1 MKNYNSKQTG
11 AVSILTLLGLKS
23 LSQRYLV
30 AMLVVSVLLCTFAY
44 FAWQFVRS
52 TNQAQLNQIQNR
64 AEATDA
70 INDVSEQVHVI
81 EVSLLRYI
89 TLPSQQHKAHIQRA
103 YRLYDAAIIK
113 LLANNWIKT
122 DKSLQDLLM
131 AMETDR
137 RELNITTDKL
147 LATREDET
155 KWFPAMHIMQDRMY
169 RQNRQFTTTLNYL
182 INDVSGELNNPVNL
196 KTYQLL
202 IEIRHSWELMVAE
215 FRLFVSNSFGIF
227 SNNPENGMQAR
238 RINTEMYISSLDGLL
253 NQLQQRAKANKIDG
267 LNKSAISELQK
278 QFNEWKKSYQSVLDT
293 FNQGRWRYDLVI
305 LHKDVEPV
313 LDRILQRA
321 SSLQLELGVASAK
334 DITRVTGVA
343 QSLSNSVVYI
353 TIGLSLIGFLGYF
366 MFHRV
371 ILLPIAKVAR
381 ALKNEVLTP
390 HTDQS
395 HLHLSDAREILDLT
409 NAFYEMRE
417 QIRSRQEHLDHMA
430 HHDSLT
436 ALPNRVLLR
445 DRLSQAMA
453 RAKRDDKMVGLMF
466 LDLDRFKQI
475 NDSLGHDVGDRL
487 LQQVSSRLSS
497 CIRATDTVARLGGD
511 EFGVV
516 VENVGQADQI
526 AVLAEKILSSFTKPF
541 QVDNHE
547 LHTSTSIGIALG
559 PNDDNDVDSLIKDA
573 DIAMY
578 HAKDQGRNDYK
589 FYSAEMAAQVARH
602 MRLETQLRQAMDN
615 NEFVLHYQPIVSLVT
630 GQITSTEALLRWQH
644 PERGLLAP
652 SEFMPVLQDSGLMRP
667 LTQWVLQQASAQYL
681 RHNQA
686 GFPQIRMAI
695 NLPGLMLH
703 NDAILNLI
711 ISTIEQ
717 TRIDPTGLLVEFTED
732 TLLES
737 LVDSKKALVT
747 LRDMGVHIALD
758 DFGTGQSSLSHL
770 RQNPIDV
777 VKIDRDFIRDIPADK
792 YDCELVDAIIAMA
805 HKLHIKVVAEG
816 VETSEQ
822 LEFLRHHKCDAIQ
835 GYYYSSALDGD
846 KILAL
851 IRQNQPMTLVRAS
864 H

>member
-1 MKNYNSKQTG
+1 MKIYDSKQRG
-11 AVSILTLLGLKS
+11 AVSILSLLGLKS

-30 AMLVVSVLLCTFAY
+30 AMLVVSLLLCTFAY
-44 FAWQFVRS
+44 FAWQYVRS
-52 TNQAQLNQIQNR
+52 TNQTQLSQIQDR

-81 EVSLLRYI
+81 EASLLRYI
-89 TLPSQQHKAHIQRA
+89 SLPSPQHKASIHRA
-103 YRLYDAAIIK
+103 YQLYDAAITK
-113 LLANNWIKT
+113 LLSNNWIKS

-131 AMETDR
+131 AMEADR
-137 RELNITTDKL
+137 RQLNTATDL
-147 LATREDET
+147 LLVTREDET
-155 KWFPAMHIMQDRMY
+155 KWFPAMRIMQDSMLQ
-169 RQNRQFTTTLNYL
+169 QNQQFTTNLNFL
-182 INDVSGELNNPVNL
+182 INDIADELNNPDNL
-196 KTYQLL
+196 ETYKLL
-202 IEIRHSWELMVAE
+202 IQIRHNWDLMVAE
-215 FRLFVSNSFGIF
+215 FRLFVTNSFGIF
-227 SNNPENGMQAR
+227 TENPRLGMRAR
-238 RINTEMYISSLDGLL
+238 HANTNMYVNLLSGLL
-253 NQLQQRAKANKIDG
+253 IQLQQRANKGLIDG
-267 LNKSAISELQK
+267 LDKSAISQLQI
-278 QFNEWKKSYQSVLDT
+278 QFDAWNKSYQSVLDT
-293 FNQGRWRYDLVI
+293 FNQGKWRNDLVI

-313 LDRILQRA
+313 LDRILRRA

-343 QSLSNSVVYI
+343 RSLSNSVVYI

-371 ILLPIAKVAR
+371 ILLPIAKVTK

-390 HTDQS
+390 QVDQK
-395 HLHLSDAREILDLT
+395 HLQLSDAREILDLT
-409 NAFYEMRE
+409 NAFYEMRD
-417 QIRSRQEHLDHMA
+417 QIRSRQAHLDHMA

-436 ALPNRVLLR
+436 TLPNRILLR

-453 RAKRDDKMVGLMF
+453 RAKRDDKMVALMF

-487 LQQVSSRLSS
+487 LQLVSSRLSG

-511 EFGVV
+511 EFGIV
-516 VENVGQADQI
+516 VENVAQVDQI
-526 AVLAEKILSSFTKPF
+526 AILAEKILNSFTKSF
-541 QVDNHE
+541 QVVNHE

-578 HAKDQGRNDYK
+578 HAKDQGRNNYK

-644 PERGLLAP
+644 PERGLLPP
-652 SEFMPVLQDSGLMRP
+652 SEFLPVLQDSGLMRP
-667 LTQWVLQQASAQYL
+667 LTRWVLHQASAQYS

-703 NDAILNLI
+703 NDAILDII

-747 LRDMGVHIALD
+747 LRDMGIRIALD

-770 RQNPIDV
+770 RQNPIDI
-777 VKIDRDFIRDIPADK
+777 VKIDRDFIRDIPTDK

-816 VETSEQ
+816 VETSAQ
-822 LEFLRHHKCDAIQ
+822 VDFLRRHNCDAIQ

-846 KILAL
+846 KMLAL
-851 IRQNQPMTLVRAS
+851 IRQNQPMTLVSAS

>member
-1 MKNYNSKQTG
+1 MKIYNPNQSG
-11 AVSILTLLGLKS
+11 AISILTSLGLKS

-30 AMLVVSVLLCTFAY
+30 AMLIVSMLLCTFAY
-44 FAWQFVRS
+44 FAWQYVRS
-52 TNQAQLNQIQNR
+52 SNQAQFNQIQDR

-70 INDVSEQVHVI
+70 IKSVSDQVHVI
-81 EVSLLRYI
+81 EVNMLRYI
-89 TLPSQQHKAHIQRA
+89 TLPSQEHEARIHRA
-103 YRLYDAAIIK
+103 YKLYDSEIAK
-113 LLANNWIKT
+113 LLANNWIKS
-122 DKSLQDLLM
+122 DKSLQDLLV
-131 AMETDR
+131 AMEADR
-137 RELNITTDKL
+137 KQLNTATNNL
-147 LATREDET
+147 LAVRQDET
-155 KWFPAMHIMQDRMY
+155 RWFPAMRIMQEQMLQ
-169 RQNRQFTTTLNYL
+169 QNRKFTTTLSFM
-182 INDVSGELNNPVNL
+182 INNISDELNNPARRE
-196 KTYQLL
+196 TYKLL
-202 IEIRHSWELMVAE
+202 IEIRHNWELMTSE
-215 FRLFVSNSFGIF
+215 FRLYISNGFGIF
-227 SNNPENGMQAR
+227 SNNPRLAMQTR
-238 RINTEMYISSLDGLL
+238 RSNTNMYISNLDGLL
-253 NQLQQRAKANKIDG
+253 NRLQRRGRAGLLDG
-267 LNKSAISELQK
+267 LSKTAITELQEHFK
-278 QFNEWKKSYQSVLDT
+278 NWTKAYKNVVDTYAKREWRQ
-293 FNQGRWRYDLVI
+293 DLLI
-305 LHKDVEPV
+305 LHKDIEPL
-313 LDRILQRA
+313 LDRILRRA

-334 DITRVTGVA
+334 DITRLTGVA

-371 ILLPIAKVAR
+371 ILLPIATVTR

-390 HTDQS
+390 HLDQS
-395 HLHLSDAREILDLT
+395 QLHLSDAREILDLT

-417 QIRSRQEHLDHMA
+417 QIRSREAHLDHMA

-436 ALPNRVLLR
+436 ALPNRILLR

-453 RAKRDDKMVGLMF
+453 RAKRDHKMVGLMF

-475 NDSLGHDVGDRL
+475 NDSLGHHVGDRL
-487 LQQVSSRLSS
+487 LQLVATRLSN

-511 EFGVV
+511 EFGIV

-526 AVLAEKILSSFTKPF
+526 ASLAEKILNSFTKSL
-541 QVDNHE
+541 QVESHE

-578 HAKDQGRNDYK
+578 HAKDQGRNNYK

-602 MRLETQLRQAMDN
+602 MRLETQLHQAMEN
-615 NEFVLHYQPIVSLVT
+615 NEFVLHYQPIVSLET
-630 GQITSTEALLRWQH
+630 GQIISTEALLRWQH
-644 PERGLLAP
+644 REQAMLAP
-652 SEFMPVLQDSGLMRP
+652 TEFLPVLQDSGMMRP

-703 NDAILNLI
+703 NDAFLELVIA
-711 ISTIEQ
+711 TIEQ

-737 LVDSKKALVT
+737 LMDSKKALVA
-747 LRDMGVHIALD
+747 LRDMGVRIALD

-770 RQNPIDV
+770 RQNPIDI
-777 VKIDRDFIRDIPADK
+777 VKIDRDFIHDIPTDK

-816 VETSEQ
+816 VETQQQ
-822 LEFLRHHKCDAIQ
+822 LDFLHRHKCDAIQ

-846 KILAL
+846 KILEL
-851 IRQNQPMTLVRAS
+851 IRQNQPMPLVSAS